1 MSNKND
7 NDYNGWKNYETW
19 NLNLWI
25 QNDEGIYLA
34 VVEEMAALVR
44 QYGEAHLIYPGAIR
58 EMLTEIIG
66 ERTPDGVSLTD
77 PRICWPEI
85 IGALEELHEETAG

>member
-1 MSNKND
+1 MSND

-34 VVEEMAALVR
+34 VVEEMASLVR
-44 QYGEAHLIYPGAIR
+44 HFGRAQLYPGAIR
-58 EMLTEIIG
+58 EMLIDIIG

-85 IGALEELHEETAG
+85 INALEEMHETAG